1 MTTEP
6 FAAQHA
12 IIEAANRRICAAEEQ
27 IYDVLAR
34 IPHPPGSITPEHHDE
49 WHYSEQAG
57 AYTRYLTMGHWEP
70 AGDGSA
76 GIHVTV
82 DLYAEQTET
91 GALRDWNI
99 GLDGQDGMTAEQ
111 ARQLAAALLE
121 AATALEA
128 SQSPQED
135 RPMNDRDDSATPGII
150 PVSPDDIGAVG
161 PDAATIAGLIRQH
174 TAAPGPDRIELG
186 GDFWWVA
193 SAHDMD
199 KLVGGIGCRVVRD
212 ALLRGFDAGLIDAVR
227 IPRDSGAL
235 AYRVLQAN
243 GLDQ

>member
-1 MTTEP
+1 MTMTTEP
-6 FAAQHA
+6 FADQHA
-12 IIEAANRRICAAEEQ
+12 TIEAANRRICEAEEQ
-27 IYDVLAR
+27 IYAALER
-34 IPHPPGSITPEHHDE
+34 IPKPPGAITRDDDE
-49 WHYSEQAG
+49 WDYCERAG
-57 AYTRYLTMGHWEP
+57 AYTRHPAMGRWDV
-70 AGDGSA
+70 AGGVR
-76 GIHVTV
+76 GEVTLFV
-82 DLYAEQTET
+82 EQIET
-91 GALRDWNI
+91 GALREWSI
-99 GLDGQDGMTAEQ
+99 CLAGHGLDAMTAEDT
-111 ARQLAAALLE
+111 RRIAAALLE

-174 TAAPGPDRIELG
+174 TAVPGPDRIELG
-186 GDFWWVA
+186 GDLWWVA